1 MPSTSEAIA
10 HTAPLRSEPSGG
22 FLICARDLRVGYGQH
37 EIIPGISLQIPP
49 GKITTIIG
57 PNGCG
62 KSTLLKALSRLMP
75 FEGEVTLGGR
85 SLKEYPRRD
94 LARHIGVL
102 PQSPTAPEGILVADL
117 VSRGRHPHQSWFNQW
132 SRSDEGV
139 VEIAMKASGIAA
151 LADRP
156 LDSLSGGQR
165 QRAWIAMVLAQET
178 DILMLDEPTTFLD
191 LSHSVDV
198 LNTVVYLRDQLSRT
212 IVMVLHDINL
222 AARYSDHLLVMK
234 DGEILAVGAP
244 KDIISSELLHEVF
257 ALEAEVIE
265 SPVNGAPVV
274 LPL

>member
-1 MPSTSEAIA
+1 MKPTYEAIDG
-10 HTAPLRSEPSGG
+10 APLRHLRSTDE
-22 FLICARDLRVGYGQH
+22 FLIRARDLRVSYGLH
-37 EIIPGISLQIPP
+37 EVIPGINVKIPA

-62 KSTLLKALSRLMP
+62 KSTLLKALSRLMS

-85 SLKEYPRRD
+85 SLSDYPRRE
-94 LARHIGVL
+94 LARYIGVL
-102 PQSPTAPEGILVADL
+102 PQSPTAPDGIIVADL

-139 VEIAMKASGIAA
+139 VDIAMKASGIAG

-178 DILMLDEPTTFLD
+178 NILMLDEPTTFLD
-191 LSHSVDV
+191 LAHSVDV
-198 LNTVVYLRDQLSRT
+198 LKTVLYLRDALART

-234 DGEILAVGAP
+234 DGELVAAGAP
-244 KDIISSELLHEVF
+244 KDVISPALLHEVF
-257 ALEAEVIE
+257 ALEAEVID

>member
-10 HTAPLRSEPSGG
+10 HTAPLRSESSGG
-22 FLICARDLRVGYGQH
+22 FLICAKDLRVGYGQH
-37 EIIPGISLQIPP
+37 EIIAGISLQIPP

>member
-10 HTAPLRSEPSGG
+10 HTAPLRSESSDG
-22 FLICARDLRVGYGQH
+22 FLIRARDLRVGYGQH
-37 EIIPGISLQIPP
+37 EIIPGINLQIPP